1 LVIGYIY
8 TWILARWFEFV
19 VLEEVRKGGV
29 PDAISLAKPIQRF
42 MKLANVV
49 RAIRIFKANNLFT
62 SRKTR

>member
-1 LVIGYIY
+1 
-8 TWILARWFEFV
+8 